1 MTSITTTRSARQP
14 LIATT
19 YNPFAGPPAFGDS
32 FPSGTPVCQSLIT
45 DGTVVPGN
53 ARSIDTACLT
63 GLAVGAGFQGS
74 KVFVQYAGPLALST
88 DQWDAIIQDGSPGGL
103 VRGLPYYLVA
113 TNVTGAEGKISLL
126 PHLVFED
133 QVIMQVGVA
142 LSATELLI
150 LLSAPVPT

>member
-1 MTSITTTRSARQP
+1 MSSSTTIRNNR
-14 LIATT
+14 
-19 YNPFAGPPAFGDS
+19 PPAIPTTCNPVAGQA
-32 FPSGTPVCQSLIT
+32 FPIGTPVINSL
-45 DGTVVPGN
+45 DLDAVVIPGN
-53 ARSIDTACLT
+53 AITIDTAGLV
-63 GLAVGAGFQGS
+63 GLAAGTGIPGS
-74 KVFVQYAGPLALST
+74 NVFVQYLGPLRLT
-88 DQWDAIIQDGSPGGL
+88 VDQWDSVISGGSPGGL
-103 VRGLPYYLVA
+103 VRGRPYYLVA